1 MSNLKLYMN
10 DLLKFRFLLSELV
23 KRDLVVK
30 YKRSVLGIFWS
41 VLQPLFIM
49 AVMVII
55 FSKLFDGS
63 SIKYYPIFVLSGK
76 ILWDLFSQTTTFGMG
91 SILGGS
97 SLLKKVYIPK
107 YIFPL
112 SKSVSALVNTMLSMI
127 GMVVLMIIMGVPF
140 HLNFVMIIFPFF
152 YLFLFSVGI
161 SFILSTYVVFFRD
174 INYLFEVVLTAWMY
188 FSAIFYPPDILGD
201 KAYLLQFNPVYRQIE
216 MFRDIIIYNKM
227 PGIEDHLI
235 GLGIGIVFVI
245 IGLIV
250 LKRNQD
256 KFILYF

>member
-1 MSNLKLYMN
+1 
-10 DLLKFRFLLSELV
+10 
-23 KRDLVVK
+23 
-30 YKRSVLGIFWS
+30 
-41 VLQPLFIM
+41 
-49 AVMVII
+49 
-55 FSKLFDGS
+55 
-63 SIKYYPIFVLSGK
+63 
-76 ILWDLFSQTTTFGMG
+76 
-91 SILGGS
+91 
-97 SLLKKVYIPK
+97 
-107 YIFPL
+107 
-112 SKSVSALVNTMLSMI
+112 
-127 GMVVLMIIMGVPF
+127 
-140 HLNFVMIIFPFF
+140 
-152 YLFLFSVGI
+152 
-161 SFILSTYVVFFRD
+161 
-174 INYLFEVVLTAWMY
+174 MY